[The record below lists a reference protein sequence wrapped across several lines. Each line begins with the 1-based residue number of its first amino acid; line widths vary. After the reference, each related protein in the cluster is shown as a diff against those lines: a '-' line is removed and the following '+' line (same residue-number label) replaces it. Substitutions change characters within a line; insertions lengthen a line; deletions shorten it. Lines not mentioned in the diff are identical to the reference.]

1 MDGSDFADACDY
13 ASDVL
18 DAIQKWADTPN
29 GIKDSDHRA
38 GYEHAQFDVLQKL
51 LSAQ

>member
-18 DAIQKWADTPN
+18 DAIQEWANNPS
-29 GIKDSDHRA
+29 GIKDA
-38 GYEHAQFDVLQKL
+38 LNCLK
-51 LSAQ
+51 SADTQS